1 MILLAIFTVLLRCF
15 LRKVS
20 FLRMR
25 LVPHRDAVLNTRR
38 RHNFPATPHENVS
51 E

>member
-1 MILLAIFTVLLRCF
+1 MILLAIFTVLLRRF
-15 LRKVS
+15 EQGELS
-20 FLRMR
+20 QMR
-25 LVPHRDAVLNTRR
+25 LVAQRDAALNTRR

>member
-1 MILLAIFTVLLRCF
+1 MILLAIFTVLLRRF
-15 LRKVS
+15 EQGELS
-20 FLRMR
+20 R
-25 LVPHRDAVLNTRR
+25 LVAQRDAALNTRR